1 VKEGMEGAG
10 AIFVKKHGNG
20 KDMTLIP
27 LTSKDATKMVLEHIR
42 DVPRTIER
50 HEMMLAKVKKEPK
63 KKKQCLFLD
72 SRRVEDDLVDD
83 GKKSDCLYDL
93 YEHNYD
99 TLRDMARK
107 RFLSLVGDIIVDEK
121 FLSLVENITVEE
133 KLVGVADSKQE
144 ATGGAGKCVWAMAC
158 IFFRNDTWYSHQFIP
173 FVYLRWTRIRYW
185 RERKLK

>member
-1 VKEGMEGAG
+1 MRLK
-10 AIFVKKHGNG
+10 
-20 KDMTLIP
+20 P
-27 LTSKDATKMVLEHIR
+27 LTPKDATKMVLEHIR
-42 DVPRTIER
+42 DIPRTIER
-50 HEMMLAKVKKEPK
+50 REMSEMMAKVKKEQK

-72 SRRVEDDLVDD
+72 SRKVEDDLVDQ
-83 GKKSDCLYDL
+83 GRNSDYLYNL
-93 YEHNYD
+93 YENNYD

-121 FLSLVENITVEE
+121 FLSLVENTTVEE

>member
-1 VKEGMEGAG
+1 MEGAG
-10 AIFVKKHGNG
+10 AIFYEKHGNG
-20 KDMTLIP
+20 KNMKLIP
-27 LTSKDATKMVLEHIR
+27 LTSKDATKMVLGHIR
-42 DVPRTIER
+42 DTPRTIER
-50 HEMMLAKVKKEPK
+50 RVMMMAKARDEAKVKKEPK

-72 SRRVEDDLVDD
+72 SRTVEDDLVDD
-83 GKKSDCLYDL
+83 GKKSDYLYDL
-93 YEHNYD
+93 YENNYD

-107 RFLSLVGDIIVDEK
+107 RFLSLVGNIIVDEK
-121 FLSLVENITVEE
+121 FLSLVTTEE

-173 FVYLRWTRIRYW
+173 FVYLRWTRIRYR